1 MQWINRISII
11 IAMAIHVIHLTG
23 GEIITD
29 ELKGV
34 CTYCILLAL
43 LKFKACQL
51 LCIGCDMLLS

>member
-1 MQWINRISII
+1 MSFIGIVSG
-11 IAMAIHVIHLTG
+11 VVTG
-23 GEIITD
+23 GEIIAD